1 MSSLLSRRRFLSRL
15 GALGVLAV
23 SPGVWAQPRFKTSP
37 FTLGVA
43 SGYPLADGV
52 ALWTRLAP
60 DLFAPDGGMPPQY
73 VPVAWEVA
81 SDEAFKR
88 VAAKGTAYAEPTYG
102 HAVHV
107 EVTGLEPGREY
118 WYRFHSGKA
127 TSAVGRTL
135 TAPAPGASVD
145 RLRFAFASCQ
155 QYEQGYYGAYRHMA
169 AEAPDLILHLGDY
182 IYESSWGDKRVRYHQ
197 GPEPVSLTD
206 YRARY
211 ARYRSDPDLQAA
223 HAVCPWLMVWDDHEV
238 ENDYAGPQSE
248 NLDNPEWFLARRAAA
263 YQAWYEH
270 MPVRRAML
278 PFGPNLQLYTRLGFG
293 QLVEFNLLDDRQ
305 YRSPQACSKPGRGGG
320 AVIENCATRENPQA
334 TLLGARQENWLGAGL
349 AQTKSRWNI
358 LAQQTLM
365 AQSDSKLGE
374 GQRFY
379 NEGWDGYPA
388 ARARLFDQIVG
399 TKVPNPVV
407 IGGDV
412 HAFWV
417 ADLKRDF
424 NDPKSATIA
433 SEFVGTSITSRPPPQ
448 SILDAAKAEGPHIK
462 LANGNHRGYV
472 SMTLTPTQLT
482 AQLRAVADHRD
493 PDTAIST
500 LSTWVVED
508 GKPGPVA
515 A

>member
-1 MSSLLSRRRFLSRL
+1 
-15 GALGVLAV
+15 
-23 SPGVWAQPRFKTSP
+23 
-37 FTLGVA
+37 
-43 SGYPLADGV
+43 
-52 ALWTRLAP
+52 
-60 DLFAPDGGMPPQY
+60 
-73 VPVAWEVA
+73 
-81 SDEAFKR
+81 
-88 VAAKGTAYAEPTYG
+88 
-102 HAVHV
+102 
-107 EVTGLEPGREY
+107 
-118 WYRFHSGKA
+118 
-127 TSAVGRTL
+127 
-135 TAPAPGASVD
+135 
-145 RLRFAFASCQ
+145 
-155 QYEQGYYGAYRHMA
+155 
-169 AEAPDLILHLGDY
+169 
-182 IYESSWGDKRVRYHQ
+182 
-197 GPEPVSLTD
+197 
-206 YRARY
+206 
-211 ARYRSDPDLQAA
+211 
-223 HAVCPWLMVWDDHEV
+223 MVWDDHEV
-238 ENDYAGPQSE
+238 ENDYAGSQSE

-278 PFGPNLQLYTRLGFG
+278 PFGPNLQLYTRLSFG
-293 QLVEFNLLDDRQ
+293 QLAEFNLLDDRQ
-305 YRSPQACSKPGRGGG
+305 YRSPQPCSKPGRGGG
-320 AVIENCATRENPQA
+320 AVIENCAARENPQA

-388 ARARLFDQIVG
+388 ARARLFDQIVA

-424 NDPKSATIA
+424 NDAKSATIA

-462 LANGNHRGYV
+462 LANGNYRGYV
-472 SMTLTPTQLT
+472 SMTLTPDKLT

-515 A
+515 G